1 MDFLTLPAPNDAS
14 KPLSTQVYDAVR
26 EAIICLKLKPGQ
38 MIYENELAESL
49 GVSRTPIREAIRS
62 LVNEQLLEVL
72 PQRGTLVTYVS
83 ERKVLE
89 TRFIQAQ
96 LELGAFRI
104 AARVWDEHNQ
114 KLTKQLI
121 LHSIRDQRAAADN
134 NNAALFL
141 QLDETFHRIILGL
154 ANNDTLL
161 QVVYHMRGHLNRLRY
176 MLLEEYHHM
185 HRIVDEH
192 VEIFAAIEANNEE
205 RTAQLLDDH
214 LGKLNHEFPEIR
226 KVHPQYFLR
235 NIRNSVEWREDK

>member
-1 MDFLTLPAPNDAS
+1 LDFLSLSASNDFS
-14 KPLSTQVYDAVR
+14 KPLSMQVYDTVR

-72 PQRGTLVTYVS
+72 PQRGTLVTYIS

-89 TRFIQAQ
+89 TRFIQTQ

-104 AARVWDEHNQ
+104 AARTWDSSNN
-114 KLTKQLI
+114 KATRQLI
-121 LHSIRDQRAAADN
+121 INSLEDQRVAADE

-141 QLDETFHRIILGL
+141 ELDELFHRTILAL
-154 ANNDTLL
+154 ADNATLL
-161 QVVYHMRGHLNRLRY
+161 NVVYHMRGHLNRLRY
-176 MLLEEYHHM
+176 MLLQEYLPM

-192 VEIFAAIEANNEE
+192 AQLFAAIEANDEE
-205 RTAQLLDDH
+205 LTAKLLDGH
-214 LGKLNHEFPEIR
+214 LGKLNHDISEIR
-226 KVHPQYFLR
+226 KVHPQYFL
-235 NIRNSVEWREDK
+235 IE

>member
-1 MDFLTLPAPNDAS
+1 MDFLSLSASNDFS
-14 KPLSTQVYDAVR
+14 KPLSTQVYDTVR

-89 TRFIQAQ
+89 TRFIQVQ

-104 AARVWDEHNQ
+104 AARTWDASTRRA
-114 KLTKQLI
+114 TKQII
-121 LHSIRDQRAAADN
+121 LNSLEDQRNAAEE

-141 QLDETFHRIILGL
+141 QLDESFHRTILGL
-154 ANNDTLL
+154 ADNATLL

-176 MLLEEYHHM
+176 MLLLEYLPM
-185 HRIVDEH
+185 HQIVDEH
-192 VEIFAAIEANNEE
+192 VQLFAAIEANNEE
-205 RTAQLLDDH
+205 LTAQLLDRH
-214 LGKLNHEFPEIR
+214 LGKLNHEISEIR
-226 KVHPQYFLR
+226 KIYPQYFLG
-235 NIRNSVEWREDK
+235 E

>member
-1 MDFLTLPAPNDAS
+1 MDFLTLSASNDVS
-14 KPLSTQVYDAVR
+14 KPLSIQVYDTVR
-26 EAIICLKLKPGQ
+26 EAIICLKLKPGR

-104 AARVWDEHNQ
+104 AARTWDENNQ
-114 KLTKQLI
+114 KQTKQHI
-121 LHSIRDQRAAADN
+121 LHSLQDQRVAADE

-141 QLDETFHRIILGL
+141 TLDEAFHRIILGL
-154 ANNDTLL
+154 ADNATLL

-192 VEIFAAIEANNEE
+192 VQLFAAIEANNEE
-205 RTAQLLDDH
+205 RTAQLLEAH
-214 LGKLNHEFPEIR
+214 LGKLDHEIPEIR
-226 KVHPQYFLR
+226 KVYPQYFL
-235 NIRNSVEWREDK
+235 KK